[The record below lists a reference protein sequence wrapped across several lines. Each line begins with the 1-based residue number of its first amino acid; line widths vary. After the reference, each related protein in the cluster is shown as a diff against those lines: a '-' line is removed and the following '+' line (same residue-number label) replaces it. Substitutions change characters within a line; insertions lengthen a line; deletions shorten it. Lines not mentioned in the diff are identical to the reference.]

1 MSLYALLL
9 ATAEAGHEDISQ
21 TPSWIWPEGYE
32 IAFGGLASVIVFG
45 LLFWKAG
52 PVVKKS
58 MQARTDRIQKDLDGA
73 AAALSSAAAEAADIR
88 RAKGDIE
95 SERSRL
101 LADAEMTAAQ
111 VLRDGRAR
119 IEAEVVE
126 VEAKAAD
133 DLVQLESRSGDE
145 LRGEIAR
152 LSAEVSDRLV
162 VDQLDSATHNDL
174 IESFIAK
181 VGAST

>member
-1 MSLYALLL
+1 MSLHMVLL
-9 ATAEAGHEDISQ
+9 AAEEAGHDVSQ

-32 IAFGGLASVIVFG
+32 IAFGGLASIIVFG

-52 PVVKKS
+52 PLVKKG
-58 MQARTDRIQKDLDGA
+58 MQARTDRIQKELDGA
-73 AAALSSAAAEAADIR
+73 AAALSSASAEAANIR
-88 RAKGDIE
+88 QAKGDIE

-101 LADAEMTAAQ
+101 LADAEMDAAQ
-111 VLRDGRAR
+111 VLREGRTR
-119 IEAEVVE
+119 LDVEVTE

-133 DLVQLESRSGDE
+133 DLAQMGSRSSDE

-152 LSAEVSDRLV
+152 LSAEAADRLV

-181 VGAST
+181 VGASK